1 MSGIITSQDWLR
13 RLRSS
18 DNYNGIDIVVDD
30 SSAEYPNR
38 KWIMPEDLTKAIL
51 KRLVR
56 VRDDAPL
63 IVSYSW
69 TENVSSKWAVG
80 NVNCFDI
87 RLRFQRNDAL
97 RWVFCLRLRRVW
109 AMCRIM
115 IQRMGEEK
123 HI

>member
-18 DNYNGIDIVVDD
+18 DNYDGIDIVVDD

-51 KRLVR
+51 KRLVQ

-80 NVNCFDI
+80 NENCMVAQSTRSTCALDFDEMTHSDG
-87 RLRFQRNDAL
+87 LYVCDFA
-97 RWVFCLRLRRVW
+97 VC
-109 AMCRIM
+109 
-115 IQRMGEEK
+115 GP
-123 HI
+123 

>member
-18 DNYNGIDIVVDD
+18 DNYDGIDIVVDD

-51 KRLVR
+51 KRLVQ

-69 TENVSSKWAVG
+69 TENVRSKWAVG
-80 NVNCFDI
+80 NVNRMVAHTTVSI
-87 RLRFQRNDAL
+87 YAL
-97 RWVFCLRLRRVW
+97 DFNEMTHSDGLSVCDFAVCGPCV
-109 AMCRIM
+109 
-115 IQRMGEEK
+115 GS
-123 HI
+123 